1 MSQVEDIEAIKRL
14 KYKYLRCLDTK
25 DWAGLGETLTDD
37 AVSAYSSGKYS
48 FEGRDAILA
57 FLEESL
63 GRDTIL
69 SAHQVHHPEIDLES
83 PNSATGV
90 WALSD
95 IVIDTQHKITIRGAA
110 FYSDRYVK
118 IDGAWK
124 IAATGYERIFEEME
138 ARPDEGGPRLTANRW
153 AKDPAP

>member
-1 MSQVEDIEAIKRL
+1 VSDLEEFEAIKRL

-25 DWAGLGETLTDD
+25 DWPGLGETLTDD
-37 AVSAYSSGKYS
+37 AVSAYSSGKYA

-57 FLEESL
+57 FLQDAL

-69 SAHQVHHPEIDLES
+69 SCHQVHHPELELES

-95 IVIDTQHKITIRGAA
+95 IVIDTQHKVTIRGAA

-118 IDGAWK
+118 IDGLWR
-124 IAATGYERIFEEME
+124 IAATGYERIFEEI
-138 ARPDEGGPRLTANRW
+138 APRPDEGGPRLTANRF
-153 AKDPAP
+153 AKGGS